1 VSESEADVSAIPLWT
16 PDFQAQLEG
25 KRLTTAEVLF
35 YMPDH
40 PDLLQSFLWQTL
52 DEAPEFPRIQQF
64 LDFWRR
70 EIEAVIHSVQ
80 ISSVQQIA
88 PGRIRQVRHVAK
100 LN

>member
-1 VSESEADVSAIPLWT
+1 MSAIYLPASDLEL
-16 PDFQAQLEG
+16 QLRG
-25 KRLTTAEVLF
+25 QRMTTAEVL
-35 YMPDH
+35 YYLPDH

-52 DEAPEFPRIQQF
+52 DRAPDYPRIQRF

-80 ISSVQQIA
+80 ISAASEVG
-88 PGRIRQVRHVAK
+88 PGRIRPVGFLAK

>member
-1 VSESEADVSAIPLWT
+1 MSAIPLWT
-16 PDFQAQLEG
+16 PDFEAQLQG

-52 DEAPEFPRIQQF
+52 DEAPEYPRIQQF
-64 LDFWRR
+64 LAFWRR
-70 EIEAVIHSVQ
+70 EIEAVIHSVE
-80 ISSVQQIA
+80 ISSVQQIG
-88 PGRIRQVRHVAK
+88 PGRVGHIRHVAK